1 MEKATIKVNVN
12 DSGDYMLEEIYQ
24 KRKMKVSANDRTVQ
38 FITSDIPQ
46 MEAEIWTIRKGKR

>member
-24 KRKMKVSANDRTVQ
+24 KRKMKVSANDRTVE